1 MKNENFNYENI
12 KINEEELS
20 ITKIGKITTKEE
32 ESSIFILLLFGIIM
46 VFIFCLPLIVSL
58 MESLPGLF
66 GLYYTLFRFY
76 NKFSIYAKIN
86 VISKMVNF
94 GSDFVLVLLSG
105 FKINGLLG
113 FFSNLF
119 HYGFAI
125 VMALFICLLTS
136 IILKLKK

>member
-20 ITKIGKITTKEE
+20 ITKIGEITTKEE

-76 NKFSIYAKIN
+76 NKFSIYAEIN

-94 GSDFVLVLLSG
+94 GSDFVLGLLSG